1 MQVKNLNLIWNL
13 ILNGGNI
20 FQKHVK
26 AFLGQTKHTC
36 ESDPSCGQLF
46 CNFFCVHELFRG
58 SWFLIQYLSP
68 SMNLSFVG
76 YHSCGVVLWTVFRVH
91 MDLVQHLH
99 LSLGQSG
106 KFQERGGSFWGAG
119 GARQCQ
125 GTWRRCYC
133 TLKHHWLRGKISEFS
148 HHPCDHPNCPGTSY
162 FSGSVSYFIKWEVV
176 LHDVLWFLSQS
187 LLLTLNPTLIGL
199 PSPCTLCPFL
209 QWASANPR
217 KSLCRASL
225 GHVAPSCHF
234 RDLSA
239 CNIFLFTLPANYSP
253 TLHKFML
260 TSDQVYSL
268 VTCTFPSEYSL

>member
-76 YHSCGVVLWTVFRVH
+76 YHSCGMVLWTVFRVH
-91 MDLVQHLH
+91 MDLGQHLH

-106 KFQERGGSFWGAG
+106 KFQGWGAPSGVQG
-119 GARQCQ
+119 GQAMPGNLKEMLLYLETSLTQRQDI
-125 GTWRRCYC
+125 W
-133 TLKHHWLRGKISEFS
+133 
-148 HHPCDHPNCPGTSY
+148 
-162 FSGSVSYFIKWEVV
+162 V
-176 LHDVLWFLSQS
+176 
-187 LLLTLNPTLIGL
+187 
-199 PSPCTLCPFL
+199 
-209 QWASANPR
+209 
-217 KSLCRASL
+217 
-225 GHVAPSCHF
+225 
-234 RDLSA
+234 
-239 CNIFLFTLPANYSP
+239 
-253 TLHKFML
+253 L
-260 TSDQVYSL
+260 TSPVWSPSL
-268 VTCTFPSEYSL
+268 SWNKLLFWVCFLLYKMGGGIAWRCVIFITVTPPHSRPPL